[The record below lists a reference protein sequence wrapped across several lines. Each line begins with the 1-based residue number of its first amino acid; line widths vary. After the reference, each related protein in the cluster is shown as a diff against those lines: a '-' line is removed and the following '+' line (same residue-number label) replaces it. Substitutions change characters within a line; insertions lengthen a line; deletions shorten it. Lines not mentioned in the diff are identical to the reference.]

1 MIFHLLWSLIMII
14 YFSDVEK
21 TFYLLDLIYKTLLF
35 YLYHNFLLE
44 KIVPYV
50 YNALKY
56 SNFILKHL

>member
-1 MIFHLLWSLIMII
+1 LIMII

-21 TFYLLDLIYKTLLF
+21 TLYLLDLIYKTLLF

-44 KIVPYV
+44 KNRSLRVH
-50 YNALKY
+50 ALKY